1 MELATLLSVRDCRVW
16 GELLS
21 LRGCCHQLPQ
31 VRQLGTTRI
40 LPFTIWRLE
49 VQDQGVTGLCSLWM
63 PQQRVLP
70 PSSSFWESQ
79 ASLGLWPPPSD
90 LCHCLHMGIFSF
102 CASSRC
108 LVIGFRLH
116 PGTPLRPSITLQR
129 PFPQRSCSQMLEGR
143 TRT

>member
-31 VRQLGTTRI
+31 VRQLGQPEFSLSPSGGWKSKIKVSLACAPSGCPSRGSF
-40 LPFTIWRLE
+40 LP
-49 VQDQGVTGLCSLWM
+49 
-63 PQQRVLP
+63 LP
-70 PSSSFWESQ
+70 ASGSPQ